1 MPDASPETIGK
12 GFSTAFRLST
22 PVWLPYNQGRAHRAD
37 EQAVMPFAEEVRRRQ
52 ADRGIGGI
60 EEYRVHIMSGH
71 GASSG
76 GQVRDGEPRPA
87 SAKALRSAWMGDASF
102 EDPDRNAM
110 LSAREARVQ
119 EALHGTWTRGFGG
132 GKEVGLEGVE
142 EFAEAKG
149 ESVGS
154 LSDKWIRRHHD

>member
-110 LSAREARVQ
+110 LS
-119 EALHGTWTRGFGG
+119 HGTWTRGFGG
-132 GKEVGLEGVE
+132 RNDVCLQGVE